1 MKGENC
7 GNCIWFVKRSWTCG
21 ITGNDVVPNEHRCYW
36 FEHKRKPFQD
46 TNGCALTGL
55 PQRKEDADDGEGVSA
70 ELAEDGD

>member
-36 FEHKRKPFQD
+36 FEHKRK
-46 TNGCALTGL
+46 
-55 PQRKEDADDGEGVSA
+55 EDANDGEGVSA